1 MSELLTASKT
11 PYYQIDSA
19 KTDVKPKYKVMTPS
33 VFQKIN
39 PIFSATHFYER
50 YKWLNL
56 LLYQQIMDTKDFEIF
71 IDFVGGENIGVKD
84 SDFEIYYPED

>member
-1 MSELLTASKT
+1 MSKLLTISKT
-11 PYYQIDSA
+11 PYYQINST
-19 KTDVKPKYKVMTPS
+19 KTDIKAKYKSMTPS

-56 LLYQQIMDTKDFEIF
+56 LFYQQIMDTKDFEIF
-71 IDFVGGENIGVKD
+71 IDFVGGENIGIKN

>member
-1 MSELLTASKT
+1 MSELLITSKT
-11 PYYQIDSA
+11 PYYEINSI
-19 KTDVKPKYKVMTPS
+19 KTSIKPKYKSKTPH

-50 YKWLNL
+50 YKLLNL
-56 LLYQQIMDTKDFEIF
+56 LFYQQIMEKKDFEIF
-71 IDFVGGENIGVKD
+71 IDFVGGESIGVKK